1 MFPYPIGVVVVY
13 IEVVTY
19 VEVVKAA
26 VVAVVA
32 PVVAPDWILEP
43 PVVFAEVKQ

>member
-32 PVVAPDWILEP
+32 PDWRLEP
-43 PVVFAEVKQ
+43 PVVFAGVKQ